1 MKLEPRRSPIPW
13 PIQTNPTAANPAATI
28 QRVRNDTSPVAS

>member
-13 PIQTNPTAANPAATI
+13 PIQTSPTAANPAAMI
-28 QRVRNDTSPVAS
+28 QRVRIGTSRVAS